1 MPEGENQLS
10 GERPTIRSDIDFR
23 VIDTVALAGNLKERL
38 ERKKT
43 WGKAYWQFRT
53 AFYSLFLISKAYLP
67 AKYEEKRKG
76 LEVNFYGEVVA
87 APNYLIHDFDDYLLI
102 LKESGLID
110 LGQRET
116 SIR

>member
-1 MPEGENQLS
+1 VG
-10 GERPTIRSDIDFR
+10 G
-23 VIDTVALAGNLKERL
+23 
-38 ERKKT
+38 
-43 WGKAYWQFRT
+43 
-53 AFYSLFLISKAYLP
+53 AYLP

-102 LKESGLID
+102 LKESGLIN
-110 LGQRET
+110 LGHQEA